1 MGHAPQQNI
10 SLCTMQISRFVYF
23 LPIDNTFVRPLPQ
36 SDIAFNPKGIKG
48 SRSTFS
54 RVLLLAARIIQVT
67 RVPAKANAN
76 LLDLPSLRRYRE
88 DSIKIKKKLENILSA
103 KIPSY
108 ATEDTNLVVFGSLA
122 RGEWTSKSDLDWTY
136 LIDGEVNADHLRIS
150 QRINTILGEKKF
162 VDPGP
167 TGTFG
172 NMAFSHEI
180 VHQIGGQSDTNK
192 NTTQRVLLLLESC
205 FIGKR
210 GEAHERIIRAIINRY
225 LEEDD
230 HHLMSDSKRY
240 RVPRFLLN
248 DLVRFWRTMA
258 VDFAS
263 KQRDRGGKGWG
274 LRNAKLRMS
283 RKLIFA
289 SGLAICFGVTLDPK
303 LNCHISTDKDDIK
316 LNLINHIRER
326 IRFTPLEVLSNFMK
340 QYEVPD
346 RIAKKLFHSYAEF
359 LDLLDDKKSREALN
373 VLRAA
378 DSRSDPT
385 FKKVRKIGE
394 VFQHSLDYIFFENP
408 KIAPLTRKYGVF

>member
-1 MGHAPQQNI
+1 
-10 SLCTMQISRFVYF
+10 
-23 LPIDNTFVRPLPQ
+23 
-36 SDIAFNPKGIKG
+36 
-48 SRSTFS
+48 
-54 RVLLLAARIIQVT
+54 
-67 RVPAKANAN
+67 
-76 LLDLPSLRRYRE
+76 
-88 DSIKIKKKLENILSA
+88 
-103 KIPSY
+103 
-108 ATEDTNLVVFGSLA
+108 
-122 RGEWTSKSDLDWTY
+122 
-136 LIDGEVNADHLRIS
+136 LRIS
-150 QRINTILGEKKF
+150 QRIHKTLGEKKF

-210 GEAHERIIRAIINRY
+210 GEAHERDIRAIINRY

-230 HHLMSDSKRY
+230 HHLTSDSKRY

-248 DLVRFWRTMA
+248 DIVRFWRTMA

-303 LNCHISTDKDDIK
+303 LNRHISTDKNDIK

-326 IRFTPLEVLSNFMK
+326 VRFTPLEVLSNFMK

-346 RIAKKLFHSYAEF
+346 RIAKGLFHSYAEF

-373 VLRAA
+373 VLRAV

-385 FKKVRKIGE
+385 FNQVRKISE
-394 VFQHSLDYIFFENP
+394 VFQRSLDHVFFENLQ
-408 KIAPLTRKYGVF
+408 IAQLTRKYGVF